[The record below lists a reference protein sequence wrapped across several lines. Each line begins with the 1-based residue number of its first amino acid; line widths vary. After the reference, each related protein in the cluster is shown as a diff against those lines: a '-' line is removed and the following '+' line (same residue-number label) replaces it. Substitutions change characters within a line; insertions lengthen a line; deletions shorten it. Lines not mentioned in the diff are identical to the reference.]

1 MARADLGRHYRQSV
15 LSQFLRFMT
24 SRSQLQIIVARF
36 CSIRFGQ
43 VSSYRLRESS
53 LDRPSRIKATAESVS
68 FDTKLFSPA
77 HIGFQGLIPTVSPLM
92 IPLVYCHINSFQRA
106 SSVARPWPGGE
117 KRIDGGAAYPV
128 GL

>member
-1 MARADLGRHYRQSV
+1 MARADLGQHYRQSV

-53 LDRPSRIKATAESVS
+53 LDRPPRIKATAESVS
-68 FDTKLFSPA
+68 FDTKLFFPNQLETRSSLD
-77 HIGFQGLIPTVSPLM
+77 I
-92 IPLVYCHINSFQRA
+92 QR
-106 SSVARPWPGGE
+106 SVDFHREA
-117 KRIDGGAAYPV
+117 
-128 GL
+128 

>member
-77 HIGFQGLIPTVSPLM
+77 HIGFQGLIR
-92 IPLVYCHINSFQRA
+92 F
-106 SSVARPWPGGE
+106 
-117 KRIDGGAAYPV
+117 PV
-128 GL
+128 GIYP